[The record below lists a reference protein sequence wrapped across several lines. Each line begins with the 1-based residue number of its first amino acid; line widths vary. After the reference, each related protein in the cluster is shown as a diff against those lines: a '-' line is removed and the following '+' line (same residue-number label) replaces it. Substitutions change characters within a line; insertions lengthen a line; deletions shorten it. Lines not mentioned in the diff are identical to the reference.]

1 MANVNMSDFSQTT
14 SEIAADENIS
24 AAVTEN
30 IPENSENAISE
41 NSTTE
46 VHNNEQAQ
54 TEVSAAE
61 QSESSAVQ
69 SVPEEQQTSGTE
81 TAVSEVSEE
90 TGISGTTES
99 VVSDITDTAMTEKNV
114 QAFLLLAAVFGAVIA
129 AMVLKRK
136 FQKDKRKKTAD
147 KSQLTAKE
155 RDEIRLAEKK
165 HKKEKKKVVKKKRH
179 VPRTTQK
186 TLPYKC
192 VCDNFLMKV
201 DDNKYSKTYV
211 FEDVNYSIAKQEE
224 QESIFLGYCSVLNS
238 FDTSADIQITV
249 HNNRVN
255 KDEFDKMVLLRYKG
269 NDYDHYID
277 VYNEMLKD
285 KMEKGQ
291 NGIIRKKY
299 LTVTLQAPDLE
310 TARGK
315 FGSIDPELTNAFKK
329 IGSVITP
336 LTSNDRVSLLKDIFK
351 SVDEKIPELSEKDF
365 KRQAER
371 AYCCPDYFEFKKDYF
386 MWNNKYARTM
396 FIKDMPSSLK
406 DDMLTEIANT
416 NLDVMITVNIA
427 PVDPYKALKI
437 VNHQLTSM
445 RANKLQAEKKAL
457 RSGYTTDVINED
469 LKHSLVEAEELLDD
483 LRSKN
488 QKMFLNNIIIM
499 VTADDI
505 DELDNSTEAI
515 EAVIRK
521 QLCSVSTLKFQQEK
535 GLQSV
540 LPLGNCTLKI
550 RRTLTTESTAVFL
563 PFAAKE
569 ISQKNGMYYGLNAI
583 SNNMIIFNRL
593 MLKNPN
599 GFILGSPGSGKSF
612 SAKREMLNVFLATD
626 DDIIIID
633 PEREYTDLVAALNG
647 ETINVSPAS
656 TNYIN
661 PLDMSQDY
669 SDEQS
674 PLVMKSDFI
683 LSFCEC
689 LVGKR
694 GLTAKEK
701 AIIDRCLTNIYA
713 EYLQNFDHDKIPTLM
728 DFYEN
733 IKAQPEDEAQ
743 GLALSIEL
751 YIKGNLNVFAH
762 KTNVNTSNRVVSYDI
777 KDLGKQLK
785 TIGMLIVLDYVWNRI
800 TVNRARGKRTWI
812 YLDEIY
818 LLFANEQS
826 ANFLYELYKRAR
838 KWGGVPTG
846 ITQNVEDLLKSETA
860 RSMLSNTD
868 FVLMLNQA
876 TSDRIQLARLLNISD
891 NLLTHVTS
899 SESGS
904 GLICCGGSIIPF
916 VDKFPHNELYDLMT
930 TKLEE
935 VTDDSGGAA
944 DENSNTG

>member
-1 MANVNMSDFSQTT
+1 MSRVPKKPDFVTISIYAVLAVFVIYF
-14 SEIAADENIS
+14 SAALGACFDLALDENGKADFDKLGNSLESTLMDTDLVFEKIGEGGKAIQFPIFTAFGIGLYVLTKITGKKKFHRKGEEHGSARWANKKEINSLLDKPPKQKIS
-24 AAVTEN
+24 LANLFKPRPKKPPKPKKGEFVLDNN
-30 IPENSENAISE
+30 IILTNDVKMSLNTRQTRKNLNVMVIGGSGSGKSRFYVKPNLMQANTSYVCTDPKGELLRSTGKMLESYGYKIKVFNLIDMAHSHNYNPFNYIYDVDG
-41 NSTTE
+41 NYSTT
-46 VHNNEQAQ
+46 
-54 TEVSAAE
+54 
-61 QSESSAVQ
+61 AVIKM
-69 SVPEEQQTSGTE
+69 VN
-81 TAVSEVSEE
+81 VL
-90 TGISGTTES
+90 
-99 VVSDITDTAMTEKNV
+99 MKNT
-114 QAFLLLAAVFGAVIA
+114 QKEGGGGGDQFWDDSTKALLAALCFYLVECESKEMQNFSEV
-129 AMVLKRK
+129 MKLLKK
-136 FQKDKRKKTAD
+136 AEV
-147 KSQLTAKE
+147 KE
-155 RDEIRLAEKK
+155 
-165 HKKEKKKVVKKKRH
+165 
-179 VPRTTQK
+179 
-186 TLPYKC
+186 
-192 VCDNFLMKV
+192 
-201 DDNKYSKTYV
+201 
-211 FEDVNYSIAKQEE
+211 
-224 QESIFLGYCSVLNS
+224 G
-238 FDTSADIQITV
+238 
-249 HNNRVN
+249 
-255 KDEFDKMVLLRYKG
+255 KDEFQSDLDLIFDALEHPEKYRTNEAEKNEQLKSL
-269 NDYDHYID
+269 NLID
-277 VYNEMLKD
+277 LAKNAKAPSQYMCLK
-285 KMEKGQ
+285 
-291 NGIIRKKY
+291 Y
-299 LTVTLQAPDLE
+299 
-310 TARGK
+310 
-315 FGSIDPELTNAFKK
+315 
-329 IGSVITP
+329 
-336 LTSNDRVSLLKDIFK
+336 
-351 SVDEKIPELSEKDF
+351 
-365 KRQAER
+365 
-371 AYCCPDYFEFKKDYF
+371 YKDYF

-469 LKHSLVEAEELLDD
+469 LKHSLIEAEELLDD

-689 LVGKR
+689 LVGKQ

-701 AIIDRCLTNIYA
+701 AIIDRCLTNIYV

-935 VTDDSGGAA
+935 VSDDSGGAA
-944 DENSNTG
+944 DENSDES